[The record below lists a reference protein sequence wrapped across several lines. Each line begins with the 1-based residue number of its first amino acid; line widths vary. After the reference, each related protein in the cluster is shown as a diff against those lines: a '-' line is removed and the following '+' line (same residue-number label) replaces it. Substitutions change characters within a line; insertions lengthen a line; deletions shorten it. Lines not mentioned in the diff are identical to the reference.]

1 MEESML
7 SKSVKGLSS
16 SDLVGSLGGI
26 TDRYVCVKTTWS
38 AQELILIYFIFLLFR
53 DEDPAEHRGLS
64 TVDIYLKEVISHLS
78 LHSIR
83 QKDWTR
89 LQHKIITLEAKI

>member
-26 TDRYVCVKTTWS
+26 TERYVCVKTAWS

-53 DEDPAEHRGLS
+53 DKDLAEHRGLS
-64 TVDIYLKEVISHLS
+64 TVGIYLKEAISRLL

-83 QKDWTR
+83 QKDGTR
-89 LQHKIITLEAKI
+89 L